1 MFLGDG
7 FNGESGEKKMTVQ
20 DQSIVELSRGADEI
34 LVEDAFIEKLKE
46 GRPLRIKAGFDP
58 TAPDLHLGHTVL
70 INKLRQFQDAGHQ
83 VLFLIGDFTGMIG
96 DPTGKSITRKS
107 LTPEEIQAN
116 ARTYEEQIF
125 KILDPEKTEV
135 MFNSAWLNKMTTAQL
150 IQLAAKHTVARML
163 ERDDFTKRF
172 KDEVPISLHEFLYPL
187 AQGQD
192 SVVLE
197 ADVELGGTD
206 QKFNLL
212 LGRDLQR
219 ANDQEPQCI
228 ITLPLLEGTDGV
240 EKMSKSYGNHIGL
253 HDAPAEMF
261 GKTLSI
267 GDDLIEKWFVLG
279 ADASEEKMKQVRA
292 DLANEQINPMT
303 IKRDLARSIVALYYS
318 DEQAKEAEKH
328 FDTVVVGK
336 GVPDDM
342 PSVTLKEEKS
352 IVEIIVEAEL
362 LKSKSEARRM
372 IKQGAVKLDEIKITN
387 IQAIVSL
394 KENEQILKVGKR
406 RFLKII

>member
-1 MFLGDG
+1 MTFLAV
-7 FNGESGEKKMTVQ
+7 EEQMTLIQ
-20 DQSIVELSRGADEI
+20 RGAEEIIPEEALKEKLAKSKAEGKPLTIKLGCDPSRADLHIGHGVVLRKLRHFQDLGHQAI
-34 LVEDAFIEKLKE
+34 LV
-46 GRPLRIKAGFDP
+46 
-58 TAPDLHLGHTVL
+58 
-70 INKLRQFQDAGHQ
+70 
-83 VLFLIGDFTGMIG
+83 IGDFTAMIG
-96 DPTGKSITRKS
+96 DPSGRNKTRPQLTLEAAQENAKSYVDQAKVILDVDSLKIVYNSEWLNEMNFSDVIS
-107 LTPEEIQAN
+107 LTSN
-116 ARTYEEQIF
+116 Y
-125 KILDPEKTEV
+125 
-135 MFNSAWLNKMTTAQL
+135 
-150 IQLAAKHTVARML
+150 TVARML

-197 ADVELGGTD
+197 ADAELGGTD